1 MARLSFWFRIITAS
15 LVAVSMS
22 VILTGCS
29 AVRLGYNN
37 LPDIASWWLDSYI
50 DFSDTQGP
58 QAKAALQKL
67 QTWHRKEELPAIAE
81 LLVQAQTLA
90 PQNITPEQA
99 CKIWEGAQV
108 RIESFIQESSR
119 LAAPVVSQLS
129 AKQFK
134 HLEKEWATRNE
145 DWKKQWVQGTPDA
158 RIKKR
163 VDLAAERFNSFYGD
177 LNLEQRQ
184 VLKQQFLQSTW
195 SPEESYQ
202 RRLKRQQ
209 QQLMALQA
217 MSSEITKPAMPLPQ
231 VEKALQSL
239 ILQSV
244 RPKDA
249 GDLSKQLQLEQQAC
263 QNLAQLHNTM
273 SPAQRLKAQRK
284 LKDYETDVRELM
296 KI

>member
-1 MARLSFWFRIITAS
+1 MAKLSFWFRIITAS

-50 DFSDTQGP
+50 DFTDTQGP

-108 RIESFIQESSR
+108 RIESLIQESSR

-129 AKQFK
+129 AKQLK

-145 DWKKQWVQGTPDA
+145 DWKKQWVQGTPDS

-195 SPEESYQ
+195 SPEASYQ

-209 QQLMALQA
+209 EQLMALQA
-217 MSSEITKPAMPLPQ
+217 MSSEITKPAMALPQ
-231 VEKALQSL
+231 VEKALQAL

>member
-1 MARLSFWFRIITAS
+1 
-15 LVAVSMS
+15 MS

-29 AVRLGYNN
+29 ATRLGYNK
-37 LPDIASWWLDSYI
+37 LPEIASWWLDSYI
-50 DFSDTQGP
+50 DFTDSQGP
-58 QAKAALQKL
+58 QAKVALQKL
-67 QTWHRKEELPAIAE
+67 QAWHRKEELPAIAE

-99 CKIWEGAQV
+99 CKVWESAQV
-108 RIESFIQESSR
+108 RIESLIQESSR

-129 AKQFK
+129 AKQLK
-134 HLEKEWATRNE
+134 HLEKEWASRNE
-145 DWKKQWVQGTPDA
+145 DWKKNWLQGTPDT

-177 LNLEQRQ
+177 LNAEQRQ
-184 VLKQQFLQSTW
+184 LLKQQFLQSAWT
-195 SPEESYQ
+195 PEWGYQ
-202 RRLKRQQ
+202 QRVKRQQ
-209 QQLMALQA
+209 EQLTALQA
-217 MSSEITKPAMPLPQ
+217 MSSEITKPAMPLAQ
-231 VEKALQSL
+231 VEKALEAL
-239 ILQSV
+239 MLHSV
-244 RPKDA
+244 RPRDTS
-249 GDLSKQLQLEQQAC
+249 DLSKQLFLEQQAC

>member
-1 MARLSFWFRIITAS
+1 
-15 LVAVSMS
+15 MS

-50 DFSDTQGP
+50 DFTDTQGP
-58 QAKAALQKL
+58 QAKVALQKL

-99 CKIWEGAQV
+99 CKIWEAAQV
-108 RIESFIQESSR
+108 RIESFVQESSR

-129 AKQFK
+129 AKQLK

-145 DWKKQWVQGTPDA
+145 DWKKQWVQGSPDS

-195 SPEESYQ
+195 SPEASYQ

-209 QQLMALQA
+209 EQLIALQA

-273 SPAQRLKAQRK
+273 TPTQRLKAQRK

>member
-1 MARLSFWFRIITAS
+1 
-15 LVAVSMS
+15 MS

-108 RIESFIQESSR
+108 RVESFIQESSR

-129 AKQFK
+129 AKQLK
-134 HLEKEWATRNE
+134 HLEKEWASRNE
-145 DWKKQWVQGTPDA
+145 DWKKQWVQGTPDS

-195 SPEESYQ
+195 SPEASYQ

-209 QQLMALQA
+209 EQLIALQA

-249 GDLSKQLQLEQQAC
+249 AELSKQLQLEQQAC

>member
-1 MARLSFWFRIITAS
+1 MAKFSFWSRIITAS
-15 LVAVSMS
+15 VVAVSMS

-29 AVRLGYNN
+29 ATRLGYNK
-37 LPDIASWWLDSYI
+37 LPEIASWWLDSYI
-50 DFSDTQGP
+50 DFTDSQGP
-58 QAKAALQKL
+58 QAKVALQKL
-67 QTWHRKEELPAIAE
+67 QAWHRKEELPAIAE

-99 CKIWEGAQV
+99 CKVWESAQV
-108 RIESFIQESSR
+108 RIESLIQESSR

-129 AKQFK
+129 AKQLK
-134 HLEKEWATRNE
+134 HLEKEWASRNE
-145 DWKKQWVQGTPDA
+145 DWKKNWLQGTPDT

-195 SPEESYQ
+195 TPETSYQ
-202 RRLKRQQ
+202 LRLKRQQ
-209 QQLMALQA
+209 EQLIALQA
-217 MSSEITKPAMPLPQ
+217 MSSEITKPAMPLAQ
-231 VEKALQSL
+231 VEKTLQAL

-249 GDLSKQLQLEQQAC
+249 GDLSKQLQIEQQAC

>member
-1 MARLSFWFRIITAS
+1 MAKLSFWFRIITAS

-67 QTWHRKEELPAIAE
+67 QTWHRKEELPAIAD

-108 RIESFIQESSR
+108 RVESFIQESSR

-134 HLEKEWATRNE
+134 HLEKEWASRNE
-145 DWKKQWVQGTPDA
+145 DWKKQWVQGTPDS

-195 SPEESYQ
+195 SPEASYQ

-209 QQLMALQA
+209 EQLIALQA

-273 SPAQRLKAQRK
+273 SPAQRFKAQRK

>member
-108 RIESFIQESSR
+108 RVESFIQESSR

-129 AKQFK
+129 AKQLK

-145 DWKKQWVQGTPDA
+145 DWKKQWVQGTPDS

-195 SPEESYQ
+195 SPEASYQ

-209 QQLMALQA
+209 EQLMALQA

-263 QNLAQLHNTM
+263 QNLVQLHNTM

>member
-1 MARLSFWFRIITAS
+1 
-15 LVAVSMS
+15 MS

-108 RIESFIQESSR
+108 RIESLIQESSR
-119 LAAPVVSQLS
+119 LAATLVSQLS
-129 AKQFK
+129 AKQLK

-145 DWKKQWVQGTPDA
+145 DWKKQWVQGTPDS

-195 SPEESYQ
+195 SPEASYQ

-209 QQLMALQA
+209 EQLMALQA

-249 GDLSKQLQLEQQAC
+249 DDLSKQLQLEQQAC

>member
-1 MARLSFWFRIITAS
+1 MAKLSFWFRIITAS

-50 DFSDTQGP
+50 DFTDTQGP
-58 QAKAALQKL
+58 QAKVALQKL

-99 CKIWEGAQV
+99 CKIWEAAQV
-108 RIESFIQESSR
+108 RIESFVQESSR

-129 AKQFK
+129 AKQLK

-145 DWKKQWVQGTPDA
+145 DWKKQWVQGTPDS

-195 SPEESYQ
+195 SPEASYQ

-209 QQLMALQA
+209 EQLIALQA

-263 QNLAQLHNTM
+263 QNLAQIHNTM

>member
-1 MARLSFWFRIITAS
+1 MAKLSFWFRIITAS

-67 QTWHRKEELPAIAE
+67 QTWHRKEELPAIAD
-81 LLVQAQTLA
+81 LLAQAQTLA

-108 RIESFIQESSR
+108 RVESFIQESSR

-134 HLEKEWATRNE
+134 HLEKEWASRNE
-145 DWKKQWVQGTPDA
+145 DWKKQWVQGTPDS

-195 SPEESYQ
+195 SPEASYQ

-209 QQLMALQA
+209 EQLIALQA

-249 GDLSKQLQLEQQAC
+249 GELSKQLQLEQQAC

>member
-1 MARLSFWFRIITAS
+1 
-15 LVAVSMS
+15 MS

-108 RIESFIQESSR
+108 RVESFIQESSR

-129 AKQFK
+129 AKQLK
-134 HLEKEWATRNE
+134 HLEKEWASRNE
-145 DWKKQWVQGTPDA
+145 DWKKQWVQGTPDS

-195 SPEESYQ
+195 SPEASYQ

-209 QQLMALQA
+209 EQLIALQA

-249 GDLSKQLQLEQQAC
+249 AELSKQLQLEQQAC
-263 QNLAQLHNTM
+263 QNLAQIHNTM

>member
-1 MARLSFWFRIITAS
+1 
-15 LVAVSMS
+15 MS
-22 VILTGCS
+22 AIFTGCS
-29 AVRLGYNN
+29 AVRLGYNK
-37 LPDIASWWLDSYI
+37 LPEIASWWLDSYI
-50 DFSDTQGP
+50 DFTDSQGP
-58 QAKAALQKL
+58 QAKVALQKL

-99 CKIWEGAQV
+99 CKIWEAAQV
-108 RIESFIQESSR
+108 RIESFVQESSR

-129 AKQFK
+129 AKQLK

-145 DWKKQWVQGTPDA
+145 DWKKQWVQGTPDS

-195 SPEESYQ
+195 SPEASYQ

-209 QQLMALQA
+209 EQLIALQA
-217 MSSEITKPAMPLPQ
+217 MSSEITKPAMPIAQ

-249 GDLSKQLQLEQQAC
+249 AELSKQLQLEQQAC
-263 QNLAQLHNTM
+263 QNLAQIHNTM

>member
-1 MARLSFWFRIITAS
+1 
-15 LVAVSMS
+15 MS

-50 DFSDTQGP
+50 DFTDTQGP
-58 QAKAALQKL
+58 QAKVALQKL

-99 CKIWEGAQV
+99 CKIWEAAQV
-108 RIESFIQESSR
+108 RIESFVQESSR

-129 AKQFK
+129 AKQLK

-145 DWKKQWVQGTPDA
+145 DWKKQWVQGTPDS

-195 SPEESYQ
+195 SPEASYQ

-209 QQLMALQA
+209 EQLIALQA

-249 GDLSKQLQLEQQAC
+249 GDLSKQIQLEQQAC

-273 SPAQRLKAQRK
+273 TPAQRLKAQRK

>member
-1 MARLSFWFRIITAS
+1 
-15 LVAVSMS
+15 MS

-50 DFSDTQGP
+50 DFTDTQGS
-58 QAKAALQKL
+58 QAKVALQKL
-67 QTWHRKEELPAIAE
+67 QAWHRKEELPAIAE

-99 CKIWEGAQV
+99 CKIWEAAQV
-108 RIESFIQESSR
+108 RIESFVQESSR

-129 AKQFK
+129 AKQLK

-145 DWKKQWVQGTPDA
+145 DWKKQWVQGTPDS

-195 SPEESYQ
+195 SPEASYQ

-209 QQLMALQA
+209 EQLIALQA

-273 SPAQRLKAQRK
+273 TPAQRLKAQRK

>member
-1 MARLSFWFRIITAS
+1 
-15 LVAVSMS
+15 MS

-50 DFSDTQGP
+50 DFTDTQGP
-58 QAKAALQKL
+58 QAKVALQKL

-129 AKQFK
+129 AKQLK

-209 QQLMALQA
+209 EQLMALQA

>member
-1 MARLSFWFRIITAS
+1 
-15 LVAVSMS
+15 MS

-108 RIESFIQESSR
+108 RVESFIQESSR

-134 HLEKEWATRNE
+134 HLEKEWASRNE
-145 DWKKQWVQGTPDA
+145 DWKKQWVQGTPDS

-195 SPEESYQ
+195 SPEASYQ

-209 QQLMALQA
+209 EQLIALQA
-217 MSSEITKPAMPLPQ
+217 MSSEITKPAMPIAQ

-249 GDLSKQLQLEQQAC
+249 GELSKQLQLEQQAC

>member
-1 MARLSFWFRIITAS
+1 
-15 LVAVSMS
+15 MS

-129 AKQFK
+129 AKQLK

-145 DWKKQWVQGTPDA
+145 DWKKQWLQGTTDS

-195 SPEESYQ
+195 SPEASYQ

-209 QQLMALQA
+209 EQLIALQA

-249 GDLSKQLQLEQQAC
+249 GELSKQLQLEQQAC
-263 QNLAQLHNTM
+263 QNLAQIHNTM

>member
-1 MARLSFWFRIITAS
+1 
-15 LVAVSMS
+15 MS

-108 RIESFIQESSR
+108 RIESLIQESSR

-129 AKQFK
+129 AKQLK

-145 DWKKQWVQGTPDA
+145 DWKKQWVQGTPDS

-195 SPEESYQ
+195 SPEASYQ

-209 QQLMALQA
+209 EQLIALQA

-244 RPKDA
+244 RPKDT

>member
-1 MARLSFWFRIITAS
+1 
-15 LVAVSMS
+15 MS

-129 AKQFK
+129 AKQHK

-209 QQLMALQA
+209 EQLMALQA

>member
-1 MARLSFWFRIITAS
+1 
-15 LVAVSMS
+15 MS

-50 DFSDTQGP
+50 DFTDTQGP
-58 QAKAALQKL
+58 QAKVALQKL

-99 CKIWEGAQV
+99 CKIWEAAQV
-108 RIESFIQESSR
+108 RIESFVQESSR
-119 LAAPVVSQLS
+119 LAAPLVSQLS
-129 AKQFK
+129 AKQLK
-134 HLEKEWATRNE
+134 HLEKEWASRNE
-145 DWKKQWVQGTPDA
+145 DWKKQWVQGTPDS

-195 SPEESYQ
+195 SPEASYQ

-209 QQLMALQA
+209 EQLIALQA

-273 SPAQRLKAQRK
+273 TPAQRLKAQRK

>member
-1 MARLSFWFRIITAS
+1 
-15 LVAVSMS
+15 MS

-29 AVRLGYNN
+29 AVRLGYNK
-37 LPDIASWWLDSYI
+37 LPEIASWWLDSYI

-90 PQNITPEQA
+90 LQNITPEQA
-99 CKIWEGAQV
+99 CKVWEGAQV

-129 AKQFK
+129 AKQLK
-134 HLEKEWATRNE
+134 HLEKEWASRNE
-145 DWKKQWVQGTPDA
+145 DWKKQWLQGTPDS

-195 SPEESYQ
+195 TPEASYQ
-202 RRLKRQQ
+202 LRLKRQQ
-209 QQLMALQA
+209 EQLIALQA
-217 MSSEITKPAMPLPQ
+217 MSSEITKPAMPLAQ

-249 GDLSKQLQLEQQAC
+249 AELSKQLQLEQQAC

>member
-1 MARLSFWFRIITAS
+1 MAKLSFWFRIITAS

-50 DFSDTQGP
+50 DFTDTQGP
-58 QAKAALQKL
+58 QAKVALQKL

-99 CKIWEGAQV
+99 CKIWEAAQV
-108 RIESFIQESSR
+108 RIESFVQESSR

-129 AKQFK
+129 AKQLK

-145 DWKKQWVQGTPDA
+145 DWKKQWVQGTPDS

-195 SPEESYQ
+195 SPEASYQ

-209 QQLMALQA
+209 EQLIALQA

>member
-1 MARLSFWFRIITAS
+1 
-15 LVAVSMS
+15 MS

-108 RIESFIQESSR
+108 RVESFIQESSR

-134 HLEKEWATRNE
+134 HLEKEWASRNE
-145 DWKKQWVQGTPDA
+145 DWKKQWVQGTPDS

-195 SPEESYQ
+195 SPEASYQ

-209 QQLMALQA
+209 EQLLALQA

-249 GDLSKQLQLEQQAC
+249 GELSKQLQLEQQAC

>member
-1 MARLSFWFRIITAS
+1 
-15 LVAVSMS
+15 MS

-81 LLVQAQTLA
+81 LLVQAQTLT

-108 RIESFIQESSR
+108 RVESFIQESSR

-134 HLEKEWATRNE
+134 HLEKEWASRNE
-145 DWKKQWVQGTPDA
+145 DWKKQWVQGTPDS

-195 SPEESYQ
+195 SPEASYQ

-209 QQLMALQA
+209 EQLIALQA
-217 MSSEITKPAMPLPQ
+217 MSSEITKPAMPIAQ

-249 GDLSKQLQLEQQAC
+249 GELSKQLQLEQQAC

>member
-1 MARLSFWFRIITAS
+1 
-15 LVAVSMS
+15 MS

-129 AKQFK
+129 AKQLK
-134 HLEKEWATRNE
+134 HLEKEWASRNE
-145 DWKKQWVQGTPDA
+145 DWKKQWLQGTPDS

-195 SPEESYQ
+195 TPEASYQ
-202 RRLKRQQ
+202 LRLKRQQ
-209 QQLMALQA
+209 EQLIALQA
-217 MSSEITKPAMPLPQ
+217 MSSEITKPAMPIAQ
-231 VEKALQSL
+231 VEKSLQSL

>member
-1 MARLSFWFRIITAS
+1 
-15 LVAVSMS
+15 MS

-50 DFSDTQGP
+50 DFTDTQGP
-58 QAKAALQKL
+58 QAKVALQKL

-99 CKIWEGAQV
+99 CKIWEAAQV
-108 RIESFIQESSR
+108 RIESFVQESSR

-129 AKQFK
+129 AKQLK

-145 DWKKQWVQGTPDA
+145 DWKKQWVQGSPDS

-195 SPEESYQ
+195 SPEASYQ

-209 QQLMALQA
+209 EQLIALQA

-263 QNLAQLHNTM
+263 QNLAQIHNTM
-273 SPAQRLKAQRK
+273 TPAQRLKAQRK

>member
-1 MARLSFWFRIITAS
+1 
-15 LVAVSMS
+15 MS
-22 VILTGCS
+22 VILTGCN

-50 DFSDTQGP
+50 DFTDTQGP
-58 QAKAALQKL
+58 QAKVALQKL

-99 CKIWEGAQV
+99 CKIWEAAQV
-108 RIESFIQESSR
+108 RIESFVQESSR

-129 AKQFK
+129 AKQLK

-145 DWKKQWVQGTPDA
+145 DWKKQWVQGTPDS

-195 SPEESYQ
+195 SPEASYQ

-209 QQLMALQA
+209 EQLIALQA

-273 SPAQRLKAQRK
+273 TPAQRLKAQRK

>member
-1 MARLSFWFRIITAS
+1 
-15 LVAVSMS
+15 MS

-67 QTWHRKEELPAIAE
+67 QTWHRKEELPAIAD

-108 RIESFIQESSR
+108 RVESFIQESSR

-134 HLEKEWATRNE
+134 HLEKEWASRNE
-145 DWKKQWVQGTPDA
+145 DWKKQWVQGTPDS

-195 SPEESYQ
+195 SPEASYQ

-209 QQLMALQA
+209 EQLIALQA
-217 MSSEITKPAMPLPQ
+217 MSSEITKPAMPIAQ

-249 GDLSKQLQLEQQAC
+249 GELSKQLQLEQQAC

>member
-1 MARLSFWFRIITAS
+1 
-15 LVAVSMS
+15 MS

-29 AVRLGYNN
+29 ATRLGYNK
-37 LPDIASWWLDSYI
+37 LPEIASWWLDSYI
-50 DFSDTQGP
+50 DFTDSQGP
-58 QAKAALQKL
+58 QAKVALQKL
-67 QTWHRKEELPAIAE
+67 QAWHRKEELPAIAE

-90 PQNITPEQA
+90 PQNITSEQA
-99 CKIWEGAQV
+99 CKVWESAQV
-108 RIESFIQESSR
+108 RIESLIQESSR

-129 AKQFK
+129 AKQLK
-134 HLEKEWATRNE
+134 HLEKEWASRNE
-145 DWKKQWVQGTPDA
+145 DWKKNWLQGTPDT

-195 SPEESYQ
+195 TPEASYQ
-202 RRLKRQQ
+202 LRLKRQQ
-209 QQLMALQA
+209 EQLIALQA
-217 MSSEITKPAMPLPQ
+217 MSSEITKPAMPLAQ
-231 VEKALQSL
+231 VEKTLQAL

>member
-1 MARLSFWFRIITAS
+1 MS
-15 LVAVSMS
+15 L
-22 VILTGCS
+22 ILTGCS
-29 AVRLGYNN
+29 AVRLGYNK
-37 LPDIASWWLDSYI
+37 LPEIASWWLDSYI

-58 QAKAALQKL
+58 QAKLALQKL
-67 QTWHRKEELPAIAE
+67 QAWHRKEELPAIAE

-134 HLEKEWATRNE
+134 HLEKEWASRNE
-145 DWKKQWVQGTPDA
+145 DWKKQWLQGTPDS

-195 SPEESYQ
+195 VPEASYQ
-202 RRLKRQQ
+202 RRLKRQEE
-209 QQLMALQA
+209 QLIALQA

-249 GDLSKQLQLEQQAC
+249 SDLSKQLQFEQQAC

-273 SPAQRLKAQRK
+273 APAQRLKAQRK